1 MKTIKLFSPFRAG
14 SNLVKAGIEHNCS
27 KLQVLNTGDK
37 HWKHSFFAASPNY
50 DAYIFCVRHPL
61 DLACAIRRYYFE
73 NGRNIMMDAEWESFF
88 SKKISIFDQTS
99 KTVRSPILY
108 PTIFDLI
115 NAWYF
120 NYNSILSKKKIK
132 SSLVAYE
139 RLIANQKQEITSSLK
154 NISMARYV
162 DNRFKPITSK
172 TKNMGDE
179 RYIQSPKR
187 KKAFSEKITGIR
199 LNCGFSSQEVNSQ
212 LTNEQKDFAERS
224 IDWEIM
230 KKIGYIPSGLNQ

>member
-1 MKTIKLFSPFRAG
+1 
-14 SNLVKAGIEHNCS
+14 
-27 KLQVLNTGDK
+27 
-37 HWKHSFFAASPNY
+37 
-50 DAYIFCVRHPL
+50 
-61 DLACAIRRYYFE
+61 
-73 NGRNIMMDAEWESFF
+73 MMDAEWESFF
-88 SKKISIFDQTS
+88 SKKIAIFDQTS

-162 DNRFKPITSK
+162 DNRFEPITSK
-172 TKNMGDE
+172 TKNMDDE
-179 RYIQSPKR
+179 RYIESPSR
-187 KKAFSEKITGIR
+187 KNSFSAKITGIR
-199 LNCGFSSQEVNSQ
+199 LNCGFSSEEVDSQ
-212 LTNEQKDFAERS
+212 LTNEQKELAEKS
-224 IDWEIM
+224 IDWDIM
-230 KKIGYIPSGLNQ
+230 KKIGYIPAGLDQ

>member
-1 MKTIKLFSPFRAG
+1 
-14 SNLVKAGIEHNCS
+14 
-27 KLQVLNTGDK
+27 
-37 HWKHSFFAASPNY
+37 
-50 DAYIFCVRHPL
+50 
-61 DLACAIRRYYFE
+61 
-73 NGRNIMMDAEWESFF
+73 MMDAEWESFF
-88 SKKISIFDQTS
+88 SKKIAIFDQTS

-212 LTNEQKDFAERS
+212 LNNEQKEFAERS

>member
-1 MKTIKLFSPFRAG
+1 MG
-14 SNLVKAGIEHNCS
+14 
-27 KLQVLNTGDK
+27 
-37 HWKHSFFAASPNY
+37 SPNY

-88 SKKISIFDQTS
+88 SKKIAIFDQTS

-154 NISMARYV
+154 NISM
-162 DNRFKPITSK
+162 
-172 TKNMGDE
+172 
-179 RYIQSPKR
+179 
-187 KKAFSEKITGIR
+187 
-199 LNCGFSSQEVNSQ
+199 
-212 LTNEQKDFAERS
+212 
-224 IDWEIM
+224 
-230 KKIGYIPSGLNQ
+230 

>member
-1 MKTIKLFSPFRAG
+1 
-14 SNLVKAGIEHNCS
+14 
-27 KLQVLNTGDK
+27 
-37 HWKHSFFAASPNY
+37 
-50 DAYIFCVRHPL
+50 
-61 DLACAIRRYYFE
+61 
-73 NGRNIMMDAEWESFF
+73 MMDAEWESFF
-88 SKKISIFDQTS
+88 SKKIAIFDQTS

-132 SSLVAYE
+132 SSLVTYE